1 MTMSSTTERAT
12 RREAKRLDPTRV
24 SFGKLVAWSSSH
36 ASYAANVLF
45 LGFFTIYCTDTLQLS
60 APVVGLLLLLSRF
73 VDAVG
78 ALVAGWLVDVA
89 PETRFGKARPF
100 DLAIVGI
107 WIFTAVMFSVPG
119 GLGEVA
125 KYVWVFISYLLVTAV
140 FTPLFNANQPLYMAR
155 AFANRDVYTK
165 LSARSGLIVG
175 AVALLAGVSV
185 PILVQQ
191 AGKTPEAWSIVSI
204 CVAAP
209 LAVFGLLRFF
219 TIREIRN
226 TEAADSPR
234 VRMRDIMLVLRT
246 NPYLWMLS
254 SITLLGSVV
263 GSVGVGAYYFRYI
276 VGNLAIM
283 GVFGI
288 VNILALPVLAL
299 LPPLVRRFS
308 VSRVIAGFS
317 LIGALGFS
325 LYAFAGANI
334 PLLLI
339 AALLTA
345 VGALPA
351 SFLATVLVIDNA
363 TYNEWKGNRRLES
376 VGGGVQS
383 FAQSAGSGLAAG
395 LAGLVLGV
403 VGYNGAHNTQSATAI
418 GGIVLLMSWIPAG
431 LSVLVCVIALLY
443 NRFERRLPELT
454 EQIEF
459 RKTGGIPV
467 GTSLLDPT
475 QVNANP
481 NSALLASG
489 EELVGTVEAKLR
501 KHSRNRGERR

>member
-1 MTMSSTTERAT
+1 M
-12 RREAKRLDPTRV
+12 
-24 SFGKLVAWSSSH
+24 
-36 ASYAANVLF
+36 
-45 LGFFTIYCTDTLQLS
+45 
-60 APVVGLLLLLSRF
+60 
-73 VDAVG
+73 
-78 ALVAGWLVDVA
+78 
-89 PETRFGKARPF
+89 
-100 DLAIVGI
+100 
-107 WIFTAVMFSVPG
+107 
-119 GLGEVA
+119 
-125 KYVWVFISYLLVTAV
+125 
-140 FTPLFNANQPLYMAR
+140 
-155 AFANRDVYTK
+155 
-165 LSARSGLIVG
+165 
-175 AVALLAGVSV
+175 
-185 PILVQQ
+185 
-191 AGKTPEAWSIVSI
+191 
-204 CVAAP
+204 
-209 LAVFGLLRFF
+209 
-219 TIREIRN
+219 
-226 TEAADSPR
+226 
-234 VRMRDIMLVLRT
+234 
-246 NPYLWMLS
+246 
-254 SITLLGSVV
+254 
-263 GSVGVGAYYFRYI
+263 
-276 VGNLAIM
+276 
-283 GVFGI
+283 
-288 VNILALPVLAL
+288 
-299 LPPLVRRFS
+299 
-308 VSRVIAGFS
+308 SRVIAGFS

-403 VGYNGAHNTQSATAI
+403 VGYNGAHNTQSPTAI